1 MFRPLGLLGNAN
13 NLNLNQTSDLLFLMI
28 YALDEYLESELSE
41 RDKKELLKYSK
52 KLNEALETGD
62 FSNITKEFIDDF
74 NNVINNLGEI

>member
-74 NNVINNLGEI
+74 NKVINNLGEM

>member
-13 NLNLNQTSDLLFLMI
+13 NLNFNQTSDLLFLMI

-74 NNVINNLGEI
+74 NNAINNLGEI